1 MGQDFVKAPCQD
13 GYEFRTSTPT
23 AYPITGSTQDSM
35 VVRSFDLEGKY
46 IEEAIGDKYLKWSCR
61 TPVFI
66 DAPTGSG
73 KSTFVCHKLIADAQ
87 KANQHLLLVSN
98 RAALVRQQKK
108 KVIEAACPEIN
119 LGKVDDSTIDE
130 YKIWG
135 NVCICT
141 YHGLMVLVNK
151 AKIYQELKNFL
162 DLLMYAVFDEVH
174 FLYADSTFASS
185 TEELLKFI
193 PAWFNKAIRVYM
205 TATSSSIL
213 STLQNAERLAPET
226 TKSMRN
232 FEPFGYSEQGFHR
245 NLIENLDFQYYRMPR
260 DYSRYQLHFFSG
272 DGTDVPKSK
281 EYLEGQDEKG
291 KNKEGQKCKL
301 RKELAA
307 LMSCIPEPT
316 SKSKLLVFVRRR
328 KDGIAL
334 EKAWSEKGI
343 GTIFIDR
350 TSKFAPT
357 EISDVEMDEE
367 DDEEDSDKE
376 KQRQKNDVWN
386 KLIREEKFDQSVLL
400 ATSVLDCGINI
411 CDPFVKTVAIFAD
424 DPTAF
429 LQMLG
434 RRRMSEA
441 DTEKLDVWVY
451 VPGSS
456 NFTKLARMKEQE
468 IKLAERL
475 SCIRNHQTQVSTFHN
490 GSLIPHLTI
499 IDRKINTE
507 IQDNI
512 QELILQQHCEK
523 LKYDFAASFSGENYR
538 KFYYRLWNSYSKI
551 GDKRLFYFD
560 TFGQPYVDY
569 YVLWV
574 VREQQRYY
582 KNLEES
588 GDFRLQVAHW
598 MGKDQEL
605 LNKRAEKKKELC
617 DSLKKHLTS
626 PITLD
631 DRDDIRFLI
640 METGLLH
647 LENYPFKEDWRSMMP
662 KTLNP
667 ILAALNI
674 PYKIERDSTPKATN
688 WIVKQRET
696 SDEK

>member
-108 KVIEAACPEIN
+108 KVIEAACLEIN

-205 TATSSSIL
+205 TATSNSIL
-213 STLQNAERLAPET
+213 STLQNAERLAQQTLSNTP
-226 TKSMRN
+226 N
-232 FEPFGYSEQGFHR
+232 LVPFGHPTKAAIPGWKFR
-245 NLIENLDFQYYRMPR
+245 YYRMPR
-260 DYSRYQLHFFSG
+260 DYSRYQLHFFFEY
-272 DGTDVPKSK
+272 GTDEPLSTENMENMSK
-281 EYLEGQDEKG
+281 KG
-291 KNKEGQKCKL
+291 RQGKL
-301 RKELAA
+301 RKELAS
-307 LMSCIPEPT
+307 LMSCVPKPTPEN
-316 SKSKLLVFVRRR
+316 KLLVFVRRR

-334 EKAWSEKGI
+334 ENAWLEKGVDA
-343 GTIFIDR
+343 IFIDR

-367 DDEEDSDKE
+367 DDEEDSDQE

-411 CDPFVKTVAIFAD
+411 CDSSVKNVAIFAD

-441 DTEKLDVWVY
+441 ENLDVWVY
-451 VPGSS
+451 VPRSS

-475 SCIRNHQTQVSTFHN
+475 SCIRGHQTQESTFRS
-490 GSLIPHLTI
+490 GPLVPHLTI

-582 KNLEES
+582 NSLAVS

>member
-213 STLQNAERLAPET
+213 STLQNAERLVPET

-334 EKAWSEKGI
+334 ENAWLEKGVDA
-343 GTIFIDR
+343 IFIDR

-367 DDEEDSDKE
+367 DDEEDSDQE

-411 CDPFVKTVAIFAD
+411 CDSSVKNVAIFAD

-441 DTEKLDVWVY
+441 ENLDVWVY

-456 NFTKLARMKEQE
+456 SFSKLARTKGQE
-468 IKLAERL
+468 IELAERL
-475 SCIRNHQTQVSTFHN
+475 SCIRGHQTQESTF
-490 GSLIPHLTI
+490 
-499 IDRKINTE
+499 
-507 IQDNI
+507 
-512 QELILQQHCEK
+512 
-523 LKYDFAASFSGENYR
+523 
-538 KFYYRLWNSYSKI
+538 
-551 GDKRLFYFD
+551 
-560 TFGQPYVDY
+560 
-569 YVLWV
+569 
-574 VREQQRYY
+574 
-582 KNLEES
+582 
-588 GDFRLQVAHW
+588 
-598 MGKDQEL
+598 
-605 LNKRAEKKKELC
+605 
-617 DSLKKHLTS
+617 
-626 PITLD
+626 
-631 DRDDIRFLI
+631 
-640 METGLLH
+640 
-647 LENYPFKEDWRSMMP
+647 RS
-662 KTLNP
+662 
-667 ILAALNI
+667 
-674 PYKIERDSTPKATN
+674 
-688 WIVKQRET
+688 
-696 SDEK
+696 

>member
-13 GYEFRTSTPT
+13 GYDFKQVIPATYSN
-23 AYPITGSTQDSM
+23 AGLNYKSM
-35 VVRSFDLEGKY
+35 IVESVDLKGKY
-46 IEEAIGDKYLKWSCR
+46 VEEAIGEKYFWWSCWN
-61 TPVFI
+61 PIFI

-73 KSTFVCHKLIADAQ
+73 KSTFVCHKLIADA
-87 KANQHLLLVSN
+87 KKSNRTLLLVSN

-119 LGKVDDSTIDE
+119 LSELDDNTIDE
-130 YKIWG
+130 YKFWG

-141 YHGLMVLVNK
+141 YHGLMALVNK

-193 PAWFNKAIRVYM
+193 PAWFYNVIRVYM
-205 TATSSSIL
+205 TATSNSIL
-213 STLQNAERLAPET
+213 STLQNAERLAQQTLSNTP
-226 TKSMRN
+226 N
-232 FEPFGYSEQGFHR
+232 LVPFGHPTKAAIPGWKFR
-245 NLIENLDFQYYRMPR
+245 YYRMPR
-260 DYSRYQLHFFSG
+260 DYSRYQLHFFFEY
-272 DGTDVPKSK
+272 GTDEPLSTENMENMSK
-281 EYLEGQDEKG
+281 KG
-291 KNKEGQKCKL
+291 RQGKL
-301 RKELAA
+301 RKELAS
-307 LMSCIPEPT
+307 LMSCVPKPTPEN
-316 SKSKLLVFVRRR
+316 KLLVFVRRR

-334 EKAWSEKGI
+334 ENAWLEKGVDA
-343 GTIFIDR
+343 IFIDR

-367 DDEEDSDKE
+367 DDEEDSDQE
-376 KQRQKNDVWN
+376 KQLQKNDVWN

-411 CDPFVKTVAIFAD
+411 CDSSVKNVAIFAD

-441 DTEKLDVWVY
+441 ENLDVWVY
-451 VPGSS
+451 VPRSS

-490 GSLIPHLTI
+490 GPLVPHITK
-499 IDRKINTE
+499 IDGKLNTE
-507 IQDNI
+507 IRDNI
-512 QELILQQHCEK
+512 QELILQQHCEE
-523 LKYDFAASFSGENYR
+523 LEYDFADSFPGENYR
-538 KFYYRLWNSYSKI
+538 GFYYKLWNSYSKI

-560 TFGQPYVDY
+560 TFGQLYVDY

-582 KNLEES
+582 NRLAIS

-617 DSLKKHLTS
+617 ASLKKHLTS

-631 DRDDIRFLI
+631 ERDDIRFLI
-640 METGLLH
+640 MEAALLH
-647 LENYPFKEDWRSMMP
+647 LENHSLGEDWRKMMP

-667 ILAALNI
+667 ILDALDI
-674 PYKIERDSTPKATN
+674 PYMIVRDSTPKSKN
-688 WIVKQRET
+688 WIVKLQEEFK
-696 SDEK
+696 EK

>member
-13 GYEFRTSTPT
+13 GYKFGTSTPT
-23 AYPITGSTQDSM
+23 VYPSTGSTQDSM

-46 IEEAIGDKYLKWSCR
+46 IEEAIGDEYLKWSR
-61 TPVFI
+61 QTPVFI

-87 KANQHLLLVSN
+87 KANQPLLLVSN

-141 YHGLMVLVNK
+141 YHGLIALVNH
-151 AKIYQELKNFL
+151 ARVNPPLNSFLKI
-162 DLLMYAVFDEVH
+162 LMYAVFDEVH

-185 TEELLKFI
+185 TEELLKLI
-193 PAWFNKAIRVYM
+193 PAWFNNAIRVYM

-232 FEPFGYSEQGFHR
+232 FEPFGYSKQGFHR
-245 NLIENLDFQYYRMPR
+245 LETTNQVFQYYRMPR
-260 DYSRYQLHFFSG
+260 DYSRYQLHFFSK
-272 DGTDVPKSK
+272 DGEDIPKSK
-281 EYLEGQDEKG
+281 EDLEG
-291 KNKEGQKCKL
+291 KNKKGQKCKL

-307 LMSCIPEPT
+307 LMSCISKPTPE
-316 SKSKLLVFVRRR
+316 SKLLVFVRRR

-334 EKAWSEKGI
+334 EKAWSDEGVNA
-343 GTIFIDR
+343 IFIDR
-350 TSKFAPT
+350 TSKYAPT

-367 DDEEDSDKE
+367 DDEEDSDQE

-411 CDPFVKTVAIFAD
+411 CDPSVKTVAIFAD
-424 DPTAF
+424 NPTAF

-441 DTEKLDVWVY
+441 ENLDVWVY
-451 VPGSS
+451 VPRSDS
-456 NFTKLARMKEQE
+456 FSKLAGIKQQE
-468 IKLAERL
+468 IELAERL
-475 SCIRNHQTQVSTFHN
+475 SCIRSRQIQEFTFHN
-490 GSLIPHLTI
+490 GPLVEHITTK
-499 IDRKINTE
+499 DGKINTE
-507 IQDNI
+507 IRDNT
-512 QELILQQHCEK
+512 QELTLKQWCERAE
-523 LKYDFAASFSGENYR
+523 YDFAFFFPGENYR
-538 KFYYRLWNSYSKI
+538 KFYYQLWNSYSKI

-582 KNLEES
+582 NSLAVS

-647 LENYPFKEDWRSMMP
+647 LENYPFKEDWSSMMP

>member
-141 YHGLMVLVNK
+141 YHGLMALVNK

-193 PAWFNKAIRVYM
+193 PAWFYNVIRVYM
-205 TATSSSIL
+205 TATSNSIL
-213 STLQNAERLAPET
+213 STLQNAERLAQQTLSNTP
-226 TKSMRN
+226 N
-232 FEPFGYSEQGFHR
+232 LVPFGHPTKAAIPGWKFR
-245 NLIENLDFQYYRMPR
+245 YYRMPR
-260 DYSRYQLHFFSG
+260 DYSRYQLHFFFEY
-272 DGTDVPKSK
+272 GTDEPLSTENMENMSK
-281 EYLEGQDEKG
+281 KG
-291 KNKEGQKCKL
+291 RQGKL
-301 RKELAA
+301 RKELAS
-307 LMSCIPEPT
+307 LMSCVPKPTPEN
-316 SKSKLLVFVRRR
+316 KLLVFVRRR

-334 EKAWSEKGI
+334 ENAWLEKGVDA
-343 GTIFIDR
+343 IFIDR

-367 DDEEDSDKE
+367 DDEEDSDQE

-434 RRRMSEA
+434 RKRMSEA

-451 VPGSS
+451 VPRSDS
-456 NFTKLARMKEQE
+456 FSKLAGVKEQE
-468 IKLAERL
+468 IELAERL
-475 SCIRNHQTQVSTFHN
+475 SCIRDHQTQESTFRS
-490 GSLIPHLTI
+490 GPLVPHLTI

-538 KFYYRLWNSYSKI
+538 KFYYQLWNSYSKI

>member
-193 PAWFNKAIRVYM
+193 PAWFYNVIRVYM
-205 TATSSSIL
+205 TATSNSIL
-213 STLQNAERLAPET
+213 STLQNAERLAQQTLSNTP
-226 TKSMRN
+226 N
-232 FEPFGYSEQGFHR
+232 LVPFGHPTKAAIPGWKFR
-245 NLIENLDFQYYRMPR
+245 YYRMPR
-260 DYSRYQLHFFSG
+260 DYSRYQLHFFFEY
-272 DGTDVPKSK
+272 GTDEPLSTENMENMSK
-281 EYLEGQDEKG
+281 KG
-291 KNKEGQKCKL
+291 RQGKL
-301 RKELAA
+301 RKELAS
-307 LMSCIPEPT
+307 LMSCVPKPTPEN
-316 SKSKLLVFVRRR
+316 KLLVFVRRR

-334 EKAWSEKGI
+334 ENAWLEKGVDA
-343 GTIFIDR
+343 IFIDR

-367 DDEEDSDKE
+367 DDEEDSDQE

-434 RRRMSEA
+434 RKRMSEA

-451 VPGSS
+451 VPRSDS
-456 NFTKLARMKEQE
+456 FSKLAGVKEQE
-468 IKLAERL
+468 IELAERL
-475 SCIRNHQTQVSTFHN
+475 SCIRDHQTQESTFRS
-490 GSLIPHLTI
+490 GPLVPHLTI

-512 QELILQQHCEK
+512 QELILQQHREK
-523 LKYDFAASFSGENYR
+523 LKYDFTASFSGENYR
-538 KFYYRLWNSYSKI
+538 KFYYQLWNSYSKI